1 MNLSTFAHSEFTRT
15 DTSKWDWGQP
25 LGIVAFAVGI
35 ALTLFLLAATIK
47 TLASI
52 DAQQKKRK

>member
-1 MNLSTFAHSEFTRT
+1 MMNLSTFAHG
-15 DTSKWDWGQP
+15 TSNMWDWGQP
-25 LGIVAFAVGI
+25 LGVIAFIAGI

-52 DAQQKKRK
+52 DPEQKKRK

>member
-1 MNLSTFAHSEFTRT
+1 MNSSTFAHAATNM
-15 DTSKWDWGQP
+15 WDWSHP
-25 LGIVAFAVGI
+25 LGIIAFIVGI

-52 DAQQKKRK
+52 DPDQKKRK